1 MPFESC
7 NDYFSTI
14 SDRFNP
20 DASAGVTE
28 VFQWE
33 LSGGEEGTHHVAIT
47 DGAFTYSQTAHESPT
62 TVLVADSADYLK
74 IVNKQMNGLRAVLT
88 GKMKVRGNR
97 IFARKMEK
105 IFPID

>member
-7 NDYFSTI
+7 SDYFSTI

-20 DASAGVTE
+20 EASGGVTE

-33 LSGGEEGTHHVAIT
+33 LSGAEEGTHHVSIA
-47 DGAFTYSQTAHESPT
+47 DGGFNYSATSHESPT

-105 IFPID
+105 IFPLD